1 MQPDYYVCN
10 MNFADEIAHWYH
22 MNKRDL
28 PWRQS
33 TDAYVIWLS
42 EIILQQTR
50 VEQGTPYFYRFLE
63 TYPNVSAFAAATEDE
78 ILKIWQGLGYYSR
91 GRNMLKT
98 AKFIYSELDGVFPT
112 TYAELIKLKGI
123 GTYTA
128 AAIAS
133 FAGNEPKAVVDGN
146 VYRVL
151 ARWFGVK
158 EPVISP
164 SGKKIF
170 QDLAD
175 EQLNQTNP
183 GLHNQAIMEF
193 GALMCKPKNPLCNIC
208 LVREGCYAFNNGSIA
223 LFPVKLKKNKVRK
236 RYFNYFVMIN
246 DQHIILRK
254 RGEKDIWA
262 NMYDFPLLETNED
275 ISEKEI
281 QKLPNF
287 ERLFKK
293 GEITHISLLEKT
305 MLTHQQI
312 FYRFVF
318 INWNSEILNL
328 PEGWLLT
335 HLDDLKRLPMPNIV
349 SSLINK
355 IITL

>member
-1 MQPDYYVCN
+1 
-10 MNFADEIAHWYH
+10 MNFAYEIVNWYH
-22 MNKRDL
+22 INKRDM

-33 TDAYVIWLS
+33 NDAYVIWLS

-63 TYPNVSAFAAATEDE
+63 MYPNVSAFAKATEEE

-112 TYAELIKLKGI
+112 AYAELIRLKGI
-123 GTYTA
+123 GSYTA
-128 AAIAS
+128 AAISS
-133 FAGNEPKAVVDGN
+133 FAANEPKAVVDGN

-151 ARWFGVK
+151 ARWFGVN
-158 EPVISP
+158 EPVNSS

-170 QDLAD
+170 QDIAD
-175 EQLNQTNP
+175 EQLNQTSP

-193 GALMCKPKNPLCNIC
+193 GALMCKPKNPQCNIC
-208 LVREGCYAFNNGSIA
+208 PIREGCYAFNHDSIT
-223 LFPVKLKKNKVRK
+223 LFPVKLKKNKVRN
-236 RYFNYFVMIN
+236 RYFNYFIMMH

-262 NMYDFPLLETNED
+262 NMYDFPLLETSED
-275 ISEKEI
+275 VSEKEL
-281 QKLPNF
+281 QKLPDF
-287 ERLFKK
+287 EKFFKK
-293 GEITHISLLEKT
+293 SEITGISLLEKT

-318 INWNSEILNL
+318 INWTAEIGNL
-328 PEGWLLT
+328 PDEWVLT
-335 HLDDLKRLPMPNIV
+335 HWDDLKRLPMPNII
-349 SSLINK
+349 SLLINK